1 MVCATLHLFIAAVTI
16 CSALGQNT
24 DGNVSDS
31 VTQPTDNVNTS
42 IQPIDTNTT
51 AATVGFTS
59 TNADSSSSSPLST
72 FSVQYSISST
82 ATSQT
87 ASGNISQPF
96 QPPTQTT
103 SMNELDPSP
112 TECISSMNQFLKPT
126 TSANHS
132 SIAQTNPSLPNE
144 PTLQSTSSVNQ
155 SLSQPTSTIPLM
167 NQSLSEPTSTIP
179 LVNQLSTS
187 ITQPTSSSNEPTLQ
201 STPAPSSVNQ
211 SLSQPTSTIPLVN
224 QSLSQPTSTIPLVNQ
239 SLSQPTSTIPLGTS
253 RTTNQPFHG
262 EPVRHTNQPS
272 MVNQRTPLNHHGTA
286 HQLTIH
292 GNQPQ
297 PTQPSMA
304 GPSVNQSLSQPTS
317 TIPLVNQSLSQPTST
332 IPLVNQSLSQPT
344 STIPLV
350 NQSLS
355 QPTSTIPLVNQLSTS
370 ITQPTSS
377 SNEPTL
383 QSTPAPSSVN
393 QSIPTETQATSPF
406 SPPLNMSITATPNQV
421 IPTSDNFT
429 VHITGYIAIDVHLFN
444 TDCCDFLLDH
454 LAVLVPY
461 RVIITNIITN
471 IITTSIIIS
480 ITTIIII
487 ITTTIIKIVTIIIIT
502 IKIVTIII
510 TTTTIIKI
518 VTIIIIT
525 IIIIKIITTTIITT
539 IIIIIIII
547 TTIIIITITIII
559 TIIITTTIITTII
572 TTTITTIIITI
583 IISYKSFT
591 STMVNYIA
599 GLLHVKP
606 ELIKEVEIKKPKTN
620 SRWARHLQQ
629 DIEGIHFRLLS
640 QDRQASKKILNSLK
654 NSSVIL
660 DGQEA
665 VLETIM
671 QGEWAIY
678 SGNGTPTPVGGQGKL
693 SAGAI
698 TGIVIVCI
706 VGVLVIVLFLGAIC
720 TIASRRRKY
729 GTYEF
734 ELPHTDAMSNGI
746 KADPI
751 SEKVVR

>member
-87 ASGNISQPF
+87 ASGNISQP
-96 QPPTQTT
+96 PTQTT

-112 TECISSMNQFLKPT
+112 TESISSMNQFLKPT

-167 NQSLSEPTSTIP
+167 NQSLSQPTSTIP

-201 STPAPSSVNQ
+201 STPAPS
-211 SLSQPTSTIPLVN
+211 
-224 QSLSQPTSTIPLVNQ
+224 
-239 SLSQPTSTIPLGTS
+239 
-253 RTTNQPFHG
+253 
-262 EPVRHTNQPS
+262 
-272 MVNQRTPLNHHGTA
+272 
-286 HQLTIH
+286 
-292 GNQPQ
+292 
-297 PTQPSMA
+297 
-304 GPSVNQSLSQPTS
+304 SVNQSLSQPTS

-421 IPTSDNFT
+421 IPTSDKSEDTSTRNQSATTLSRTAPAGSSLYSTQSVVSQSTSLATLQLMFT
-429 VHITGYIAIDVHLFN
+429 YSTQIAV
-444 TDCCDFLLDH
+444 TSSW
-454 LAVLVPY
+454 
-461 RVIITNIITN
+461 
-471 IITTSIIIS
+471 TTSQS
-480 ITTIIII
+480 SFHTVSSSPTSSPTSSLLPSLSPSLPSSSSSLPPSSRSSPSSSSPSRSSPSSSLPPPSSRSSPSSSSPSSSSRSSPPPSSPPSSSSSSSSPPSLSSPSPSSSPSSSLPRSLQPSSPPPSPPSSSPSLSATNPSPVQWSTIL
-487 ITTTIIKIVTIIIIT
+487 VTITFKKPIT
-502 IKIVTIII
+502 IHLSTEAVT
-510 TTTTIIKI
+510 
-518 VTIIIIT
+518 
-525 IIIIKIITTTIITT
+525 
-539 IIIIIIII
+539 
-547 TTIIIITITIII
+547 
-559 TIIITTTIITTII
+559 
-572 TTTITTIIITI
+572 
-583 IISYKSFT
+583 SWL
-591 STMVNYIA
+591 A

-665 VLETIM
+665 VLDTIM